1 MIVSI
6 LKIIG
11 LILLVI
17 LCVILFLIL
26 LVLLVPVR
34 YAAEF
39 EYDKEHMR
47 LDARMTWLAVFRF
60 YAKLIN
66 KDFSYKLKVLF
77 FKIMDSTAVPK
88 EKNVKNNV
96 RTEQEETVQPL
107 NTKSEEAV
115 RTQTAAEEAETGAD
129 VTEGIL
135 REEPK
140 GAGEEPKEEEPK
152 RTETRSRKPKKF
164 RIPFHIMHPAD
175 IYDKII
181 RTLMDFTRKLDK
193 ICAQIVSE
201 ENRETVLFVLEQI
214 KKLCRHIRPKKHGIY
229 LKLGMKD
236 PSLTGQ
242 IFGAYSVINSVW
254 GLNFILEPDFDHEVL
269 ETKLYLKGRI
279 RVINLLIIAIRL
291 YSNKTLRTLIR
302 RK

>member
-1 MIVSI
+1 MILSI

-47 LDARMTWLAVFRF
+47 LDARVTWLAIVRA
-60 YAKLIN
+60 YVKLIN
-66 KDFSYKLKVLF
+66 KDFSYKVKVLF
-77 FKIMDSTAVPK
+77 FNIMDSTAVPK
-88 EKNVKNNV
+88 EEPVKPVKNNV
-96 RTEQEETVQPL
+96 RTEPKETVQSPV
-107 NTKSEEAV
+107 SGPEEAV
-115 RTQTAAEEAETGAD
+115 QAQETAEDTAASPAKTEE
-129 VTEGIL
+129 IL
-135 REEPK
+135 QEEPEK
-140 GAGEEPKEEEPK
+140 AEKQ
-152 RTETRSRKPKKF
+152 SRKQKKF
-164 RIPFHIMHPAD
+164 HFPFSIMHPAD

-181 RTLMDFTRKLDK
+181 RSLMDFSRKLDK

-201 ENRETVLFVLEQI
+201 ENREMVLFVLEQI
-214 KKLCRHIRPKKHGIY
+214 KKLCRHIRPRKHGIY
-229 LKLGMKD
+229 LKVGMKD

-254 GLNFILEPDFDHEVL
+254 GLHFILEPDFDHEVL
-269 ETKLYLKGRI
+269 EAKLYIKGHI
-279 RVINLLIIAIRL
+279 RLISLLIIAIRL
-291 YSNKTLRTLIR
+291 YSNKTLRKLIR